1 MAASRPECLNV
12 KNCFYYH
19 CWPPTEYLIIEM
31 MSDNCFDECG
41 GVNAQGWSQDEGENI
56 QQKKKKKKMEDH
68 ILLISQGEMQFYAV
82 FNYQQLKL

>member
-12 KNCFYYH
+12 KYCFYYH

-31 MSDNCFDECG
+31 MSDNCYDECD
-41 GVNAQGWSQDEGENI
+41 GVNAQGFSQDEGENK
-56 QQKKKKKKMEDH
+56 QQKKEDDTF
-68 ILLISQGEMQFYAV
+68 LISRGEMQFYAV